1 MFLLMDNVLYFICLE
16 LQIHCL
22 YVTTALMFW
31 IWSDFYPFIWY
42 AVSCSIMFADRFF
55 FCVDFLKEIFFLLK
69 KFHNFDGHCKDNFC
83 RQRHS
88 IVLNLLFIFLYAYL
102 NVHTKTVNISTI
114 NNYDLKWES
123 VWHVESSGFL
133 LTCFQGRAQR
143 HPDTLRH
150 YKILMIISR

>member
-42 AVSCSIMFADRFF
+42 AVSCSIMFADLFF

-88 IVLNLLFIFLYAYL
+88 IALNLLFISLYAYL
-102 NVHTKTVNISTI
+102 NVHTKKVNISTI

-123 VWHVESSGFL
+123 VRHVESSVFL
-133 LTCFQGRAQR
+133 
-143 HPDTLRH
+143 
-150 YKILMIISR
+150 